1 MAEYARVTMDYC
13 VRHTNQ
19 MDRLDA
25 FATFAAVADAGGFS
39 AAARK
44 LRLSPAAV
52 TRSVA
57 ALEAELGTQLFRR
70 TTRVVALTDEGARF
84 LVSAKRILA
93 DTEASMAG
101 LREVDHA
108 LRGNLVVTAPVM
120 FGNLYVA
127 PVLLSFLRRHP
138 HIQARSFLAD
148 RVVDL
153 VAEGVDV
160 AVRIAHLKDSS
171 FRAAKVGAVRRVL
184 VASPG
189 YLAARGTPSQL
200 RDLRDHDTI
209 AFAIAEPPREWT
221 FTRGR
226 STRRVAIEPRLVT
239 NNTETS
245 LRAAVAGRGITR
257 ALSYQVASDVRAG
270 RLVVLL
276 PELEPPPIPVHVVHA
291 AGAEPPHR
299 VRAFVDFTVAKLRAD
314 ERLDPKKWIG
324 A

>member
-1 MAEYARVTMDYC
+1 
-13 VRHTNQ
+13 

-25 FATFAAVADAGGFS
+25 FATFAAVADHGGFS

-93 DTEASMAG
+93 DTQASMAG
-101 LREVDHA
+101 LRDMDTA
-108 LRGNLVVTAPVM
+108 LRGSLVVTAPVM

-127 PVLLSFLRRHP
+127 PLLLSFLRSHP
-138 HIQARSFLAD
+138 EVRARSLLVD

-153 VAEGVDV
+153 VAEGIDV
-160 AVRIAHLKDSS
+160 AVRIAHLEDSTL
-171 FRAAKVGAVRRVL
+171 RAAKVGAVRRVV

-189 YLAARGTPSQL
+189 YLATHGTPEHA
-200 RDLRDHDTI
+200 RDLRGHHI
-209 AFAIAEPPREWT
+209 VAFSMGEPAREWT

-226 STRRVAIEPRLVT
+226 STTRVPIDPRLVT
-239 NNTETS
+239 NSTETS
-245 LRAAVAGRGITR
+245 LRAALAGRGITR

-276 PELEPPPIPVHVVHA
+276 PQLEPPPIPVHVVHA
-291 AGAEPPHR
+291 AGAEAPAR
-299 VRAFVDFTVAKLRAD
+299 VRAFIDHSVSKLRAD
-314 ERLDPKKWIG
+314 ERLDADKWIG
-324 A
+324 

>member
-1 MAEYARVTMDYC
+1 
-13 VRHTNQ
+13 

-25 FATFAAVADAGGFS
+25 FHTFVTVAEAGGFS

-57 ALEAELGTQLFRR
+57 ALEAELGVQLFRR
-70 TTRVVALTDEGARF
+70 TTRVVALTEEGSRF
-84 LVSAKRILA
+84 LVSARRILA

-101 LREVDHA
+101 VREMDTA

-127 PVLLSFLRRHP
+127 PLLLSFLRSHP
-138 HIQARSFLAD
+138 EVRARSLLLD

-160 AVRIAHLKDSS
+160 AVRIAHLLDSTL
-171 FRAAKVGAVRRVL
+171 RAAKVGAVRRVV

-189 YLAARGTPSQL
+189 YLAAHGTPERA
-200 RDLRDHDTI
+200 RDLRGHHLI
-209 AFAIAEPPREWT
+209 AFAQGEPPREWT

-226 STRRVAIEPRLVT
+226 STTRVPIDPRLVT
-239 NNTETS
+239 NSTETS
-245 LRAAVAGRGITR
+245 LRAAMAGRGITR
-257 ALSYQVASDVRAG
+257 ALSCRVASHMRAG
-270 RLVVLL
+270 RLVVVL
-276 PELEPPPIPVHVVHA
+276 PQLEPPPIPVHVVHT
-291 AGAEPPHR
+291 AGAEAPAR
-299 VRAFVDFTVAKLRAD
+299 VRAFVDHAVSKLRAD
-314 ERLDPKKWIG
+314 ERLDADRWLG
-324 A
+324 

>member
-1 MAEYARVTMDYC
+1 
-13 VRHTNQ
+13 

-25 FATFAAVADAGGFS
+25 FATFAAVADTGGFS

-57 ALEAELGTQLFRR
+57 ALEAELGTRLFRR
-70 TTRVVALTDEGARF
+70 TTRVVTLTDEGARF
-84 LVSAKRILA
+84 LVAAKRILA

-101 LREVDHA
+101 VREEDRG

-127 PVLLSFLRRHP
+127 PVLLAFLRSHSEIR
-138 HIQARSFLAD
+138 ARSFLVD

-153 VAEGVDV
+153 VAEGIDV

-171 FRAAKVGAVRRVL
+171 LLAAKVGAVRRVL

-189 YLAARGTPSQL
+189 YLAAHGAPERVS
-200 RDLRDHDTI
+200 DLRDHDII
-209 AFAIAEPPREWT
+209 AFSLAEPPREWT

-226 STRRVAIEPRLVT
+226 STRRVAIDPRLVT
-239 NNTETS
+239 NSTETS
-245 LRAAVAGRGITR
+245 LRAAIAGRGITR

-276 PELEPPPIPVHVVHA
+276 PQLEPPPIPVHVVHA
-291 AGAEPPHR
+291 AGTEAPAR
-299 VRAFVDFTVAKLRAD
+299 VRAFVDFAVSKLRSD
-314 ERLDPKKWIG
+314 ERLDPAKWIRG
-324 A
+324 